1 MLKVELKAS
10 DSGLPAGRSTNGASH
25 ILASDARFFVLPC
38 FWPKPVRWTRSLLI
52 HSGDVMSSKRFSTA
66 AVLGLALL
74 ALTACGNTIRG
85 LGRDMGNAVD
95 ATQDAGRSVAN
106 SVK

>member
-1 MLKVELKAS
+1 
-10 DSGLPAGRSTNGASH
+10 
-25 ILASDARFFVLPC
+25 
-38 FWPKPVRWTRSLLI
+38 
-52 HSGDVMSSKRFSTA
+52 MSSKHISTA
-66 AVLGLALL
+66 AALGLALL